1 MCFQRTEDLHAA
13 TTERLF
19 HPFLECMSYEDV
31 EQHYYWLFSLELRK
45 LIEEL
50 KGDTF
55 HWMKQEILDKGR
67 TL

>member
-31 EQHYYWLFSLELRK
+31 EQHYY
-45 LIEEL
+45 
-50 KGDTF
+50 
-55 HWMKQEILDKGR
+55 
-67 TL
+67 